1 MRRCGPGGGRA
12 FLPKPFCLVARKE
25 SIADIKGLFDGLAK
39 YLDFLVDM
47 FLFQGVEKYAKHGE
61 ISGDLVA
68 FFGAGLLIAYL
79 VAAMNKIPGYEP
91 VPETQSGKSA
101 AEQSSQP
108 PKSEDS
114 GKDPVSS
121 SDMAQFAILSILGG
135 LAAHGFLILYSKA
148 FKTPIG
154 SVKETLNAVFA
165 YNALY
170 HPFDALSEHV
180 RRGAKAIPVATK
192 GAFIVAGLM
201 LLIVGLSRF
210 LSSVYLIYAMAAL
223 HHTTFGQML
232 WINIVF
238 VLSFFAVFFAF
249 FQALGVS
256 PRTVLS
262 QALDAKTNPSLTGSD
277 KQERNVAEVNG
288 RNTLEV

>member
-1 MRRCGPGGGRA
+1 
-12 FLPKPFCLVARKE
+12 
-25 SIADIKGLFDGLAK
+25 
-39 YLDFLVDM
+39 
-47 FLFQGVEKYAKHGE
+47 
-61 ISGDLVA
+61 
-68 FFGAGLLIAYL
+68 
-79 VAAMNKIPGYEP
+79 
-91 VPETQSGKSA
+91 
-101 AEQSSQP
+101 
-108 PKSEDS
+108 
-114 GKDPVSS
+114 
-121 SDMAQFAILSILGG
+121 
-135 LAAHGFLILYSKA
+135 
-148 FKTPIG
+148 
-154 SVKETLNAVFA
+154 
-165 YNALY
+165 
-170 HPFDALSEHV
+170 
-180 RRGAKAIPVATK
+180 
-192 GAFIVAGLM
+192 
-201 LLIVGLSRF
+201 LSRF